1 MLGGVSIGRPED
13 ENRLS
18 SNTWRN
24 EQHIES
30 DGGWKE
36 EVGVGVGSRA
46 SCRRTA
52 TVSRL
57 KQINSSLVCGADHRR
72 GGTWLL
78 DSGFELSRQLMW
90 AGTRPLWS
98 DGIS

>member
-13 ENRLS
+13 ENGLS

-46 SCRRTA
+46 S
-52 TVSRL
+52 
-57 KQINSSLVCGADHRR
+57 
-72 GGTWLL
+72 
-78 DSGFELSRQLMW
+78 
-90 AGTRPLWS
+90 
-98 DGIS
+98 